1 MRKDLRKKVI
11 SSLVIFLFLLL
22 SSCGWLKR
30 EQITKQ
36 MGNEVRQAEL
46 ELEAREFQKAI
57 DIYKKIYREYP
68 QDSTVRSGYIKTL
81 ESIKSSGDR
90 AFERDYF
97 KLAGSIYEILAKN
110 WSDFADF
117 SQSLSF
123 NRDFLEKKVKTCRSL
138 FSEKQARLYLE
149 AGEFQKAI
157 DVHNEIYRKHPHDPP
172 VRSGYIKTLESIKSS
187 GDRAFERDHFELAGN
202 IYEILAKNW
211 SDFADFSQSLS
222 FNRDFLE
229 KKVKTSRSLFIEK
242 QARLYLEA
250 SEKQVRSYLE
260 AGEFQKAIDVYNEIY
275 RKYPQDSRARSRYVK
290 TLESIKSR
298 ADRAFERSDFAP
310 AGCIYSIL
318 LNNLSSV
325 TALSQS
331 FSFDRRVL
339 TTKMRS
345 CKKILF
351 ASGLEQYRSGNL
363 NQAIS
368 IWKSIL
374 AFDPENQEI
383 RRAVE
388 MATLQ
393 SRNLEK
399 AKQ

>member
-11 SSLVIFLFLLL
+11 SSLVIFLFFFLP
-22 SSCGWLKR
+22 SCGWLKR

-36 MGNEVRQAEL
+36 MGNGIRQAEL
-46 ELEAREFQKAI
+46 ELEAREFQRAI

-68 QDSTVRSGYIKTL
+68 QDSTVRSGYIKAL

-90 AFERDYF
+90 AFERDHF
-97 KLAGSIYEILAKN
+97 ELAGNIYEILAKN
-110 WSDFADF
+110 WSGFADF
-117 SQSLSF
+117 GQSLSF
-123 NRDFLEKKVKTCRSL
+123 NRDFLEKKVRTSRIL
-138 FSEKQARLYLE
+138 FDEKQARLYLE

-187 GDRAFERDHFELAGN
+187 GDRAFERNNFELAGN

-229 KKVKTSRSLFIEK
+229 KKIKTSRSLFSEK
-242 QARLYLEA
+242 QAKLYLG
-250 SEKQVRSYLE
+250 
-260 AGEFQKAIDVYNEIY
+260 AGEFQKAIDVHNEIY
-275 RKYPQDSRARSRYVK
+275 RRYPQDSTVRSHYIK

-298 ADRAFERSDFAP
+298 ADRAFKRSDFAP

-318 LNNLSSV
+318 LKNFSSV
-325 TALSQS
+325 TALSRS
-331 FSFDRRVL
+331 ISFDRRVL
-339 TTKMRS
+339 TAKVRS

-383 RRAVE
+383 KRAVE

-393 SRNLEK
+393 SKNLEK
-399 AKQ
+399 AKP